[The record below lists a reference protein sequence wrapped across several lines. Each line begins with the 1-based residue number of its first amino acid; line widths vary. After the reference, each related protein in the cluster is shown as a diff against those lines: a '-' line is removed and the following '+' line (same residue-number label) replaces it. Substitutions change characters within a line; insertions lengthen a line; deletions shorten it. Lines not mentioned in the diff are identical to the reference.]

1 MALTHFLR
9 KDRILEVYLN
19 DAQFGRGLY
28 GAEAAARHYF
38 HQSAA
43 HLTVRQAAE
52 LAATLPDPLGANPAT
67 RSRYFRRRAAKILR
81 LLQAAARHAPIRH
94 RRAAASSYRA
104 AFAESAAHPL

>member
-1 MALTHFLR
+1 MPPLGAVGIPGLIAGRMACQAGE
-9 KDRILEVYLN
+9 DVN
-19 DAQFGRGLY
+19 
-28 GAEAAARHYF
+28 
-38 HQSAA
+38 
-43 HLTVRQAAE
+43 VRQAAE

-81 LLQAAARHAPIRH
+81 LLQATARHAPIHH